1 MMNYVTAV
9 TFKKNSLNIL
19 REIAKQYEDT
29 DSLKEFDLCEE
40 ILKKM
45 ISLNKK
51 EIYLKNFLFE
61 HFNERSTTEFYFL
74 LASLIESIKLE
85 DNGIVLVYHYDDN
98 VKAHVESFIED
109 TNLSEIIINV
119 KKYSYSDI
127 YINTDVS
134 L

>member
-1 MMNYVTAV
+1 MNYVTAV